1 MPRTPS
7 SGHVGGAPTSLARV
21 LEVQGRR
28 LIWVAAR
35 LGVDASTVS
44 RWRSGERPIPEQ
56 RLKQLASVLGVAPEQ
71 LADPL
76 PEARPARARE
86 EQP

>member
-1 MPRTPS
+1 MP
-7 SGHVGGAPTSLARV
+7 SGTTSGEHWQPELKHSRV

-71 LADPL
+71 LTDPL
-76 PEARPARARE
+76 PDARPVRARE
-86 EQP
+86 EQR